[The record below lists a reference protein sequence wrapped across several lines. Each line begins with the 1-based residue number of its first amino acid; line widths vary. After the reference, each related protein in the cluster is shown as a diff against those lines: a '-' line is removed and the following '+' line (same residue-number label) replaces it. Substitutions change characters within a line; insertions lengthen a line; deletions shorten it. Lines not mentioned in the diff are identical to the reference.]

1 MSVHRRTVL
10 TGMLGTSALVAAP
23 AILRAQGAPMKIGFL
38 TVKTGPLASGGIQME
53 QGLTLYLKE
62 RNNMLAGRPVQLFTG
77 DSGGAPAVART
88 KMQEFVEKENI
99 ACLIGPL
106 ATAEA
111 LAIDDYIR
119 DKQVPTLSVA
129 AAEDMTQRKA
139 NPWFC
144 RATSSSA
151 QCSYPM
157 GDYAAKELGYKRAAM
172 IADDLAYGHELNAG
186 FQRAFE
192 DAGGKVVQKLWP
204 PLNAPDYGSYIAQIK
219 SNIDCLFIG
228 FAGSNGFKFLKQYR
242 EYGGKLPIL
251 GGMTAIDESLL
262 QQMGDDGLGCYSTC
276 FYSAQIDTP
285 TNKKFVDGMQR
296 DYKVDPGMYAVVDL
310 HQRRGAGGR
319 AQDDRRPD
327 RGQARADQGVA
338 RKQGRGY
345 RARPGAVR
353 QVRQRDRQRLHPPGR
368 EERRPLRECRGEDLS
383 RCQPV
388 LDLRPRGIPQAPR
401 LQSRDLA
408 GQQEYRTVRRK
419 PIAAP
424 CPRAE
429 PRRLIKNKPSRGK
442 MP

>member
-1 MSVHRRTVL
+1 MNVHRRTVL
-10 TGMLGTSALVAAP
+10 KGMLGTSAIVAAP
-23 AILRAQGAPMKIGFL
+23 AIVRAHSGPMKVGFL

-77 DSGGAPAVART
+77 DSAGTPAVART

-119 DKQVPTLSVA
+119 DKQIPTLSVA

-157 GDYAAKELGYKRAAM
+157 GDFAAKELKYQRAAM

-219 SNIDCLFIG
+219 SNVDCLFIG

-296 DYKVDPGMYAVVDL
+296 DYKVDPGMYASSTYTNGAVLEAALKTIDARIEDKNALIKALRENKVADTARGPVRFDKYGNVIGNIYI
-310 HQRRGAGGR
+310 RRVEKKGGR
-319 AQDDRRPD
+319 YVNAVVKTYPD
-327 RGQARADQGVA
+327 VGQFWTYNPDEFLKHPVYNRESW
-338 RKQGRGY
+338 
-345 RARPGAVR
+345 PG
-353 QVRQRDRQRLHPPGR
+353 GKN
-368 EERRPLRECRGEDLS
+368 
-383 RCQPV
+383 
-388 LDLRPRGIPQAPR
+388 I
-401 LQSRDLA
+401 
-408 GQQEYRTVRRK
+408 
-419 PIAAP
+419 
-424 CPRAE
+424 E
-429 PRRLIKNKPSRGK
+429 P
-442 MP
+442 

>member
-1 MSVHRRTVL
+1 MNVHRRTVL
-10 TGMLGTSALVAAP
+10 KGVLGMSALVAAP
-23 AILRAQGAPMKIGFL
+23 AIVRAQSGPMKIGFL

-53 QGLTLYLKE
+53 QGLTLFLKE
-62 RNNMLAGRPVQLFTG
+62 RNNTLAGRPVQLFTG
-77 DSGGAPAVART
+77 DSAGAPAVART

-119 DKQVPTLSVA
+119 DKQIPTLSVA

-139 NPWFC
+139 NPWFV

-157 GDYAAKELGYKRAAM
+157 GDFAAKELKYKRAAM

-192 DAGGKVVQKLWP
+192 DLGGKVVQKLWP

-219 SNIDCLFIG
+219 TNVDCLFIG

-296 DYKVDPGMYAVVDL
+296 DYKVDPGMYA
-310 HQRRGAGGR
+310 AST
-319 AQDDRRPD
+319 
-327 RGQARADQGVA
+327 
-338 RKQGRGY
+338 Y
-345 RARPGAVR
+345 TNGAVLEAALKKI
-353 QVRQRDRQRLHPPGR
+353 DAKIEDKNALIKA
-368 EERRPLRECRGEDLS
+368 LRENKVEDTARG
-383 RCQPV
+383 PV
-388 LDLRPRGIPQAPR
+388 RFDKYGNVI
-401 LQSRDLA
+401 
-408 GQQEYRTVRRK
+408 GNIYIRRVEK
-419 PIAAP
+419 KGTHYVNAVVKTYPDVSQFWTYNPDEFLKHPVYNRETWPGNKNI
-424 CPRAE
+424 E
-429 PRRLIKNKPSRGK
+429 P
-442 MP
+442 